1 MSHTAYDIF
10 ISYRTAHRQWV
21 EALAHNLQ
29 AQGYTVFLDVW
40 ELTGGDNFTRKIFSA
55 LSNARFALL
64 LATPDAAESGW
75 VQQEYEYMF
84 NLANSRA
91 DFRWIPLVLGEFPA
105 FPFLSNVQ
113 AVDFGNSQPDV
124 YRVAFQKLLHAL
136 KQEPP
141 GARPYFAGALQ
152 LPEVE
157 QPAARALIG
166 QERSFLEGVFSYL
179 DASTPLMI
187 LAQADTST
195 QHYIYAVRQAAERRY
210 GAEKVLHVFP
220 PASTRADS
228 SAYFGQLAEQ
238 CGFNAGISESWE
250 WANALR
256 KRLMQGQETLLLV
269 TGFENG
275 TELARAELAGELRGL
290 LEEHPFELKL
300 LVIGGER
307 LAAMKYQYGT
317 MSFLNKLEEMRLPQA
332 NQRDVR
338 EIYLQRYP
346 GLQLENGQLQAML
359 DFTGQ
364 HPRLLEACLQA
375 TRQGQSD
382 WQTCVRHGSLP
393 SQLFT
398 RFRSDA
404 DAVPLCGLL
413 RQDKLGKYDAWP
425 QDELVRRLY
434 WQNLITDCRG
444 QFVWRCDFI
453 RETGRELLGC

>member
-1 MSHTAYDIF
+1 MPQTDYDIF
-10 ISYRTAHRQWV
+10 ISYRTAHRPWV
-21 EALAHNLQ
+21 EALAYNLQ
-29 AQGYTVFLDVW
+29 AQGYKVFLDAW
-40 ELTGGDNFTRKIFSA
+40 AIAGGQHFTRVIFDA
-55 LSNARFALL
+55 LGKAKYALL

-75 VQQEYEYMF
+75 VQDEYEYMHKLS
-84 NLANSRA
+84 NTRE
-91 DFRWIPLVLGEFPA
+91 DFLWIPLVLGEFPD

-113 AVDFGNSQPDV
+113 AIDFGNSQAET

-136 KQEPP
+136 KREPP
-141 GARPYFAGALQ
+141 GARPHFAGALQ

-157 QPAARALIG
+157 QPTARALVG
-166 QERSFLEGVFSYL
+166 QECSFLQGVFSYL
-179 DASTPLMI
+179 DASSPLMI
-187 LAQADTST
+187 LAQAETST
-195 QHYIYAVRQAAERRY
+195 QHYAHAVRQLAERRY
-210 GAEKVLHVFP
+210 GAENVLHVFP

-228 SAYFGQLAEQ
+228 SAYFGRLAEQ
-238 CGFNAGISESWE
+238 CDFGGGIAESWE
-250 WANALR
+250 WADALR
-256 KRLMQGQETLLLV
+256 KRLLQGQETLLLV

-307 LAAMKYQYGT
+307 LAAMKYQHGA

-346 GLQLENGQLQAML
+346 GLQLTDAQVQTML

-364 HPRLLEACLQA
+364 HPRLLEACLLA
-375 TRQGQSD
+375 LRQGQND
-382 WQTCVRHGSLP
+382 WQTSVRHGALP

-413 RQDKLGKYDAWP
+413 KQTTLGRYDVWP

-453 RETGRELLGC
+453 RDTGLEILGC